1 VRDYRFDDGVSLE
14 GLRRRELRYN
24 RGPPHELLGLGE
36 FHKMPT
42 RPRLSVHH
50 VSVPRSSTS
59 HVVRFPVSLLAGA
72 LACATVVSLPSM
84 MLTDRAA
91 YAASTVVSARD
102 LDFTASEL
110 RLFRDPETGKHYWY
124 LTYEVVNNTGQ
135 DRRFAPRI
143 EMFYDEG
150 LIVRQGEGVPSSVV
164 KQLKEF
170 LGNELLEDQFEILG
184 TVLQGK
190 EHAKSGLAVF
200 RVPELSD
207 LDKKTAFRHDD
218 DEHLDDTEITVFV
231 QGLSKD
237 SRKEPNPKGGGDVT
251 LRRTTR
257 LDYVVPGNPIPKGN
271 VPYPIVHQDDSTFR

>member
-1 VRDYRFDDGVSLE
+1 MSVS
-14 GLRRRELRYN
+14 
-24 RGPPHELLGLGE
+24 
-36 FHKMPT
+36 
-42 RPRLSVHH
+42 RLSLPLFASAVVCASVAALSSLVLTASA
-50 VSVPRSSTS
+50 VSAASAASP
-59 HVVRFPVSLLAGA
+59 SLA
-72 LACATVVSLPSM
+72 LAQ
-84 MLTDRAA
+84 
-91 YAASTVVSARD
+91 D

-110 RLFRDPETGKHYWY
+110 RLFKDPDTGKHYWY
-124 LTYEVVNNTGQ
+124 LTYDVVNNTGQ

-164 KQLKEF
+164 KQLKDF

-237 SRKEPNPKGGGDVT
+237 SRKEPNPKGGGDIT